1 MSGRNLTAL
10 AALVRWREFTE
21 TRASDVFRR
30 SNQVAD
36 KARIASVDA
45 QDKVDA
51 IQQVRLRV
59 LQEHNIDLAR
69 LHLVAQVEDVAQDV
83 ARERE
88 RELDVAQEA
97 RQEAQNAYVEARAQ
111 TRVADSRNERLSW
124 QRREHEEKLM
134 FDRMADLY
142 TQSRSAQSRSRR

>member
-30 SNQVAD
+30 SNQAAE
-36 KARIASVDA
+36 KTRIASMDA
-45 QDKVDA
+45 QSKVDA
-51 IQQVRLRV
+51 IQQARLHV
-59 LQEHNIDLAR
+59 LQEESIDLAR
-69 LHLVAQVEDVAQDV
+69 LHLVSQVEDIAQ
-83 ARERE
+83 AAAHECE
-88 RELDVAQEA
+88 RELDAAKEV

-111 TRVADSRNERLSW
+111 TRVADSRNERLSR

-142 TQSRSAQSRSRR
+142 TQSKSVQSRSER

>member
-21 TRASDVFRR
+21 TRASDAFRR
-30 SNQVAD
+30 SNQVAE
-36 KARIASVDA
+36 KARIACMDA
-45 QDKVDA
+45 QGKVDA
-51 IQQVRLRV
+51 IQQARLLV
-59 LQEHNIDLAR
+59 LQEESIDLAR
-69 LHLVAQVEDVAQDV
+69 LHLVVQVEDIAQAV
-83 ARERE
+83 ARECE

-97 RQEAQNAYVEARAQ
+97 RQTAQSAYVEARAQ
-111 TRVADSRNERLSW
+111 TRVADSRHERLSR

-142 TQSRSAQSRSRR
+142 MQSKSTQSRSRQ

>member
-36 KARIASVDA
+36 KARIASMDA

-59 LQEHNIDLAR
+59 LQERNIDLAR

-111 TRVADSRNERLSW
+111 TRVADSRNERLSR

>member
-59 LQEHNIDLAR
+59 LQERNIDLAR

-111 TRVADSRNERLSW
+111 TRVADSRNERLSR